1 MNRVE
6 GRQKDAWEKGEIYE
20 FWRRFKKNR
29 AALIGAGMT
38 LLFFV
43 VGLFAPFLAPY
54 DASRISLS
62 ERLQPPSLKHLLGM
76 DELGRDVFSRI
87 IISARVSLM
96 IQLIAVSL
104 ALVAGLL
111 LGSVSG
117 FYGGIIDKII
127 TGFMG
132 ILMAFPS
139 IFLAIII
146 IAIIGTQ
153 LSNVIFAVA
162 IYLIPQFALLTRALF
177 MSMKEMEYIEAARA
191 AGEKD
196 WALITLYLFPN
207 TFAPILVQTVMRL
220 ATTLLTVSGLS
231 FLGLGVQPPAPEWGA
246 MLSMGRTYILTAPHV
261 ATFPG
266 LAIMFVVL
274 GFNLLGD
281 GLRDSLDPRLKD

>member
-1 MNRVE
+1 MKRAV
-6 GRQKDAWEKGEIYE
+6 GPEKGELYD
-20 FWRRFKKNR
+20 FWRRFKKNK
-29 AALIGAGMT
+29 AALIGAAMT
-38 LLFFV
+38 LLFFI

-54 DASRISLS
+54 DANRISLS
-62 ERLQPPSLKHLLGM
+62 ERLKPPSLKHLLGT

-87 IISARVSLM
+87 IISARISLM

-104 ALVAGLL
+104 ALVAGLF

-127 TGFMG
+127 TGLMG

-146 IAIIGTQ
+146 IAVIGTQ
-153 LSNVIFAVA
+153 LSNVIFAAA
-162 IYLIPQFALLTRALF
+162 IYLIPQFALFTRALF
-177 MSMKEMEYIEAARA
+177 MSMKEAEFIEAARA

-220 ATTLLTVSGLS
+220 AMTLLTVSGLS
-231 FLGLGVQPPAPEWGA
+231 YLGLGVQPPTPEWGA

-281 GLRDSLDPRLKD
+281 GLRDALDPKLKD

>member
-1 MNRVE
+1 MNGAE
-6 GRQKDAWEKGEIYE
+6 ERQKSLSERSELSE
-20 FWRRFKKNR
+20 FWRRFRRNK

-38 LLFFV
+38 LVFLV

-54 DASRISLS
+54 DANQVSLS
-62 ERLQPPSLKHLLGM
+62 ERLKPPSFKHLLGT

-96 IQLIAVSL
+96 IQVIAVSL

-111 LGSVSG
+111 LGSISG
-117 FYGGIIDKII
+117 FYGGILDKVI

-153 LSNVIFAVA
+153 LVNVIFAAA

-177 MSMKEMEYIEAARA
+177 MSMKEMDFIEAARA

-196 WALITLYLFPN
+196 WTLITLYLFPN
-207 TFAPILVQTVMRL
+207 TFAPILVQTIMRL

-231 FLGLGVQPPAPEWGA
+231 YLGLGVQPPTPEWGA

-266 LAIMFVVL
+266 LAMMFVVL

-281 GLRDSLDPRLKD
+281 GLRDALDPKLKD